1 MTRSNP
7 NTDCLTKEEWDELV
21 ALKEAISYY
30 PHSVSAQKMETFTE
44 LFVRSIQGR
53 GDCVSLQTNK

>member
-1 MTRSNP
+1 MMT
-7 NTDCLTKEEWDELV
+7 EELGKSLQEWW
-21 ALKEAISYY
+21 
-30 PHSVSAQKMETFTE
+30 VSAQKMETFTE

>member
-44 LFVRSIQGR
+44 LFVRSLYGK
-53 GDCVSLQTNK
+53 GNPVSSQTK

>member
-21 ALKEAISYY
+21 ALKNAISYY

-44 LFVRSIQGR
+44 LFVRSIQSR
-53 GDCVSLQTNK
+53 GDCVLLQTNK

>member
-1 MTRSNP
+1 MTRPNP

-44 LFVRSIQGR
+44 LFVRSLYGKENS
-53 GDCVSLQTNK
+53 VSLQTNK

>member
-30 PHSVSAQKMETFTE
+30 PHSVSTQKMETFTE

-53 GDCVSLQTNK
+53 GDCISLQTNK

>member
-21 ALKEAISYY
+21 ALNEAISYY
-30 PHSVSAQKMETFTE
+30 PHSVYAQTMETFTE

-53 GDCVSLQTNK
+53 GDCISLQTNK

>member
-44 LFVRSIQGR
+44 LFVRSIQGH

>member
-21 ALKEAISYY
+21 ALKNAISYY

-44 LFVRSIQGR
+44 LFVRSIQSR
-53 GDCVSLQTNK
+53 GDCELLQTK